1 MRGHFEKLL
10 KQSQQ
15 AQQLPL
21 IYPLFIALFSGAIF
35 SYALAPFYYWWLAI
49 LSPALLY
56 ACLQQRSAKHAFW
69 IGWAYG
75 IGLWFV
81 GAFWL
86 YTSIHVY
93 GDTPAWL
100 SVIMIGI
107 MALVMGLFTA
117 VQTWLYRRFFPETP
131 LTFAPLWV
139 FFEWAK
145 TWLFTGFPWLFV
157 GYAFSERFLD
167 AYAPLFGV
175 FGVSFVAVLLACALV
190 EVLKKRVFWLI
201 PAAVLLLGAWGA
213 SYLQFV
219 EKKPTAPLRVSLIQG
234 NIPQDLKWLTE
245 YQQQTLL
252 IYAELTRGEWGRDL
266 IVWPESSIPMFQTDI
281 QPFLDTMQSQA
292 QIAGTAWVTGI
303 PYWDVKAS
311 QQEGRMMYYNSIM
324 ALGSESEG
332 LYKKQRLV
340 PFGEYIPLSGLLSW
354 VLPALQN
361 DPSMSGF
368 SRGDQQQVPLKI
380 KNQNLGAAICYEVA
394 YPNLT
399 RRNASQSDFLVTVSN
414 DAWFT
419 GTAGPWQHL
428 QMVQM
433 RAKENGRWFVRAT
446 NTGVTAIIDHHGQ
459 IVEQAPIDQKTVLRG
474 ELPAMQGETLYNR
487 LSDWPILIFS
497 ALLLL
502 LGLRFRPRKK
512 VDVSFKSR
520 R

>member
-1 MRGHFEKLL
+1 MRAYFDKLL
-10 KQSQQ
+10 NQKKPQD
-15 AQQLPL
+15 ALPL
-21 IYPLFIALFSGAIF
+21 IFPMLIALFSGAIF

-56 ACLQQRSAKHAFW
+56 ACLQKRSAKHAFW
-69 IGWAYG
+69 IGWSYG

-100 SVIMIGI
+100 SIIMIAI
-107 MALVMGLFTA
+107 MAIIMGLFSA

-131 LTFAPLWV
+131 LTFAPIWV
-139 FFEWAK
+139 VFEWAK
-145 TWLFTGFPWLFV
+145 TWVFTGFPWLFA
-157 GYAFSERFLD
+157 GYAFTERFLD

-175 FGVSFVAVLLACALV
+175 FGVSFVVVLLAAALV
-190 EVLKKRVFWLI
+190 EILKKRLFWLI
-201 PAAVLLLGAWGA
+201 PSAVLLLGAYGA
-213 SYLQFV
+213 SYMSFV
-219 EKKPTAPLRVSLIQG
+219 SPKNEKPLTVSLIQG
-234 NIPQDLKWLTE
+234 NIPQDLKWLLE

-252 IYAELTRGEWGRDL
+252 IYAELSRTEWGRDL
-266 IVWPESSIPMFQTDI
+266 IVWPESSIPMFQTEI
-281 QPFLDTMQSQA
+281 QPFLDAVEQQA
-292 QIAGTAWVTGI
+292 EKSSSAWVTGI
-303 PYWDVKAS
+303 PYWDLPAS
-311 QQEGRMMYYNSIM
+311 QLAGRPMYYNSLM
-324 ALGSESEG
+324 ASGDEAEG

-368 SRGDQQQVPLKI
+368 SRGESTQKPLSI
-380 KNQNLGAAICYEVA
+380 KNHALGAAICYEVA

-399 RRNASQSDFLVTVSN
+399 RRNASQSDFLITVSN

-433 RAKENGRWFVRAT
+433 RAKENGRWFIRAT
-446 NTGVTAIIDHHGQ
+446 NTGVTAFIDENGH
-459 IVEQAPIDQKTVLRG
+459 IVKQAPQDQRLVLRG
-474 ELPAMQGETLYNR
+474 DLPAMQGKTLYTR
-487 LSDWPILIFS
+487 LSDWPVLIVS
-497 ALLLL
+497 VLLLL
-502 LGLRFRPRKK
+502 LGLRFRPRK

>member
-1 MRGHFEKLL
+1 MRTYFHKLL
-10 KQSQQ
+10 NSSQTQ
-15 AQQLPL
+15 KQLPF
-21 IYPLFIALFSGAIF
+21 IYPFLISLFSGAIF
-35 SYALAPFYYWWLAI
+35 SFALAPYYYWWLAL

-56 ACLQQRSAKHAFW
+56 ASLRQRSARQAFG

-75 IGLWFV
+75 FGLWFV

-93 GDTPAWL
+93 GDTSAFL
-100 SVIMIGI
+100 SVLMIAF

-117 VQTWLYRRFFPETP
+117 LQTWIYRRFFPETP

-139 FFEWAK
+139 FFEWIK
-145 TWLFTGFPWLFV
+145 TWVFTGFPWLFA
-157 GYAFSERFLD
+157 GYAFTERFLD
-167 AYAPLFGV
+167 NYAPLFGI
-175 FGVSFVAVLLACALV
+175 FGVSFAVILLACALV
-190 EVLKKRVFWLI
+190 EILNKRLFWIVPSVLIV
-201 PAAVLLLGAWGA
+201 LGAWGA
-213 SYLQFV
+213 SFLNFV
-219 EKKPTAPLRVSLIQG
+219 QEKDEKPLSVSLIQG

-245 YQQQTLL
+245 YQVKTLL
-252 IYAELTRGEWGRDL
+252 IYANLSRTEWGRDL

-281 QPFLDTMQSQA
+281 QPFLDAMNVQA
-292 QIAGTAWVTGI
+292 EKSGTAWVTGI
-303 PYWDVKAS
+303 PYWDLKES
-311 QQEGRMMYYNSIM
+311 EIEQHPMYYNSIM
-324 ALGSESEG
+324 ASGDESSG

-340 PFGEYIPLSGLLSW
+340 PFGEYIPLSGWLSW

-368 SRGDQQQVPLKI
+368 SRGANHQPPLNV
-380 KNQNLGAAICYEVA
+380 KNHPLGAAICYEVA

-399 RRNASQSDFLVTVSN
+399 RRNASQSDYLVTVSN

-433 RAKENGRWFVRAT
+433 RAKENGRWFIRAT
-446 NTGVTAIIDHHGQ
+446 NTGVTAFIDHHGH
-459 IVEQAPIDQKTVLRG
+459 IVKQAPIDQATVLRG
-474 ELPAMQGETLYNR
+474 ELPAMQGKTLYMR
-487 LSDWPILIFS
+487 LSDWPVLGFS
-497 ALLLL
+497 LLLL
-502 LGLRFRPRKK
+502 ILGWIYRPRK

>member
-1 MRGHFEKLL
+1 MRTYFNKLL
-10 KQSQQ
+10 NSSQTQ
-15 AQQLPL
+15 KPLPF
-21 IYPLFIALFSGAIF
+21 IYPFLISLFSGAIF
-35 SYALAPFYYWWLAI
+35 SFALAPYYYWWLAL

-56 ACLQQRSAKHAFW
+56 ASLHQRSARQAFG

-75 IGLWFV
+75 FGLWFV

-93 GDTPAWL
+93 GDTSAFL
-100 SVIMIGI
+100 SVLMIGF

-145 TWLFTGFPWLFV
+145 TWIFTGFPWLFA
-157 GYAFSERFLD
+157 GYAFTERFLD
-167 AYAPLFGV
+167 HYAPLFGI
-175 FGVSFVAVLLACALV
+175 FGVSFVVILLACALV
-190 EVLKKRVFWLI
+190 EILNKRLFWIVPSVL
-201 PAAVLLLGAWGA
+201 LLLGAWGA
-213 SYLQFV
+213 SYLNFV
-219 EKKPTAPLRVSLIQG
+219 QEKEEDPLSVSLIQG
-234 NIPQDLKWLTE
+234 NIPQDLKWLTQ
-245 YQQQTLL
+245 YQVKTLE
-252 IYAELTRGEWGRDL
+252 IYANLSRTEWGRDL

-281 QPFLDTMQSQA
+281 QPFLDAMNTQA
-292 QIAGTAWVTGI
+292 EKSGTAWVTGI
-303 PYWDVKAS
+303 PYWDLNAS
-311 QQEGRMMYYNSIM
+311 EAEQHPMYYNSIM
-324 ALGSESEG
+324 ASGDASNG

-340 PFGEYIPLSGLLSW
+340 PFGEYIPLSGWLSW

-368 SRGDQQQVPLKI
+368 SRGASHQLPLNI
-380 KNQNLGAAICYEVA
+380 KNHPLGAAICYEVA

-399 RRNASQSDFLVTVSN
+399 RRNASQSDYLVTVSN

-433 RAKENGRWFVRAT
+433 RAKENGRWFIRAT
-446 NTGVTAIIDHHGQ
+446 NTGVTAFIDHHGH
-459 IVEQAPIDQKTVLRG
+459 IVKQAPTDQATVLRG
-474 ELPAMQGETLYNR
+474 ELPAMQGQTLYMR
-487 LSDWPILIFS
+487 LSDWPILAFS
-497 ALLLL
+497 LLLL
-502 LGLRFRPRKK
+502 IVGWIYRPRK

>member
-1 MRGHFEKLL
+1 MRSYFDRLMNLPKSE
-10 KQSQQ
+10 QS
-15 AQQLPL
+15 LPL
-21 IYPLFIALFSGAIF
+21 IFPLLISLIAGGLFSL
-35 SYALAPFYYWWLAI
+35 ALAPFYWWWLAI

-56 ACLQQRSAKHAFW
+56 ACLKQRSAKHAFF

-75 IGLWFV
+75 LGLWFV

-93 GDTPAWL
+93 GNTNAIL
-100 SVIMIGI
+100 SVLMIFI
-107 MALVMGLFTA
+107 MATVMGLFSA
-117 VQTWLYRRFFPETP
+117 LQTWVYRRFFPETP

-145 TWLFTGFPWLFV
+145 TWVFTGFPWLFA
-157 GYAFSERFLD
+157 GYAFTERFLD

-175 FGVSFVAVLLACALV
+175 FSVSFVVILLASALV
-190 EVLKKRVFWLI
+190 EILRGRWFWTIPSVL
-201 PAAVLLLGAWGA
+201 LLLGAWGA
-213 SYLQFV
+213 SQIEFV
-219 EKKPTAPLRVSLIQG
+219 SEKADKPLSVSLVQG

-245 YQQQTLL
+245 YQLKTLE
-252 IYAELTRGEWGRDL
+252 IYVGLSKTEWGRDL
-266 IVWPESSIPMFQTDI
+266 IVWPESSIPLFQSDI
-281 QPFLDTMQSQA
+281 QPFIEMMNSMGKQTD
-292 QIAGTAWVTGI
+292 TAWVTGI
-303 PYWDVKAS
+303 PYYDLKQS
-311 QQEGRMMYYNSIM
+311 TEQKQPMFYNSIM
-324 ALGSESEG
+324 ASGADSSG

-361 DPSMSGF
+361 DPSMSSF
-368 SRGDQQQVPLKI
+368 SRGPEQQSALMIKQHPLA
-380 KNQNLGAAICYEVA
+380 AAICYEVA

-399 RRNASQSDFLVTVSN
+399 RRNAYDSDFLVTVSN

-433 RAKENGRWFVRAT
+433 RAKENGRWFIRAT
-446 NTGVTAIIDHHGQ
+446 NTGVTAFIDQHGK
-459 IVEQAPIDQKTVLRG
+459 IVKQAPQDVATVLRG
-474 ELPAMQGETLYNR
+474 ELPAMQGHTWYSR

-502 LGLRFRPRKK
+502 LGWFYRPRK

>member
-1 MRGHFEKLL
+1 MRAYFDKLL
-10 KQSQQ
+10 NSSQQ
-15 AQQLPL
+15 QKSLPF
-21 IYPLFIALFSGAIF
+21 IFPLLIALISGAIF
-35 SYALAPFYYWWLAI
+35 SLALAPFHWWWIAI

-56 ACLQQRSAKHAFW
+56 ATLGQRTAKQAFA

-75 IGLWFV
+75 FGLWFV

-93 GDTPAWL
+93 GDTAAPLAIL
-100 SVIMIGI
+100 MIAI
-107 MALVMGLFTA
+107 MAIVMGLFSA
-117 VQTWLYRRFFPETP
+117 LQTWSYRRFFPETP

-139 FFEWAK
+139 LFEWAK
-145 TWLFTGFPWLFV
+145 TWVFTGFPWLFA
-157 GYAFSERFLD
+157 GYAFTGYFLD
-167 AYAPLFGV
+167 GYAPLFGV
-175 FGVSFVAVLLACALV
+175 FGVSFVVIVLACALV
-190 EVLKKRVFWLI
+190 ELCRKRFIWVI
-201 PAAVLLLGAWGA
+201 PSAILLLGAWAA
-213 SYLQFV
+213 SQIEFV
-219 EKKPTAPLRVSLIQG
+219 EQKATKPLSVSLIQG

-245 YQQQTLL
+245 YQGKTLS
-252 IYAELTRGEWGRDL
+252 IYADLSRSEWGRDL

-281 QPFLDTMQSQA
+281 EPFLEVIQQQA
-292 QIAGTAWVTGI
+292 KNSGTAWVTGI
-303 PYWDVKAS
+303 PYWDLAESKR
-311 QQEGRMMYYNSIM
+311 QQQPMFYNSIM
-324 ALGSESEG
+324 ASGADADG

-368 SRGDQQQVPLKI
+368 SRGTSDQAPLKI
-380 KNQNLGAAICYEVA
+380 KQQNLGAAICYEVA

-419 GTAGPWQHL
+419 GTAGPLQHL

-433 RAKENGRWFVRAT
+433 RAKENGRWFIRAT
-446 NTGVTAIIDHHGQ
+446 NTGVTAIINHEGH
-459 IVEQAPIDQKTVLRG
+459 IVKQAAMDQRTVLRG
-474 ELPAMQGETLYNR
+474 ELPAMQGQTLYNR
-487 LSDWPILIFS
+487 LSDWPILIIS
-497 ALLLL
+497 LLLLL
-502 LGLRFRPRKK
+502 LGWFFRPKK